1 MHNWY
6 YDLQTKTRAYR
17 THANNSL
24 LLSTHYTNSP
34 THTLARAHL
43 LPFMRLTLC
52 HGNHYYRSLHSRH

>member
-34 THTLARAHL
+34 THTIRTNPFAAIHATNALPRQSL
-43 LPFMRLTLC
+43 L
-52 HGNHYYRSLHSRH
+52 S